1 MAEIKLEKKYP
12 NIRDEDVIEIFQEG
26 YLKGFENGRKNAIPI
41 DKPFLKMRYGNYVVY
56 DKKWLVNNLQT
67 EWSILQ
73 GKEYQPSI
81 PVEWLERK
89 LAEHWYVD
97 YDIRQLLDDWEKE
110 NGEKTV

>member
-1 MAEIKLEKKYP
+1 MAEIKLVKKYP

-26 YLKGFENGRKNAIPI
+26 YLKGFENGRKNAIPV

-56 DKKWLVNNLQT
+56 DKKWLVNHLQT

-81 PVEWLERK
+81 PIEWIERK

-97 YDIRQLLDDWEKE
+97 YDIRELLNDWEKE
-110 NGEKTV
+110 NEAN